1 MTDTPNH
8 TNTISKPR
16 LCWRLV
22 NRGLLI
28 IFTGLWL
35 PAFAISELNQF
46 EDQNKQALYL
56 KLTQELRCL
65 VCQNQNLAD
74 SNAELAKDLRQKA
87 YSMVDEDYQY
97 DEIVKFMVDRYG
109 DFVIYRPPLKPVT
122 FILWV
127 APFFLV
133 VCLILFLVLR
143 RRTVNPNVSGAP
155 SKEDIQKA
163 RSLIENSRS
172 LP

>member
-1 MTDTPNH
+1 MTYPADTTS
-8 TNTISKPR
+8 TNYELRSFWRITIG
-16 LCWRLV
+16 
-22 NRGLLI
+22 GLLI

-46 EDQNKQALYL
+46 EDQDKQALYL
-56 KLTQELRCL
+56 KLTRELRCL

-87 YSMVDEDYQY
+87 WAMVDDDYQY

-109 DFVIYRPPLKPVT
+109 DFVIYRPPLKPITYV
-122 FILWV
+122 LWI
-127 APFFLV
+127 APFLLALCLV
-133 VCLILFLVLR
+133 LFLIFR
-143 RRTVNPNVSGAP
+143 RRITAPNKSRAP
-155 SKEDIQKA
+155 SNEDIKKA
-163 RSLIENSRS
+163 KSLIENSRT